1 MTASWVHTAYPQQV
15 RFGTGL
21 AERIRPLLKESGS
34 RKVLLVGSSRSL
46 TSELGEK
53 VFGGMGRGV
62 AVTFDGAQPGVPAAA
77 VQNAI
82 RAAMSEVVDT
92 VVSFGGGSTVDL
104 GKAVAFFL
112 EQQAGTP
119 GTSFADRP
127 AVIHIAVP
135 TTFTG
140 AEGSTHF
147 AMTDPTTRA
156 AQVAESPTLVPRWVV
171 YDPACVA
178 DLPAPLVATTG
189 LVALAHAADAALAQL
204 CSPEAEALALA
215 AFGRVYGSLVPAVE
229 GDPDARSSLLEG
241 SALAARA
248 WQQALPGL
256 THGLG
261 LLLAGRARVPYSTA
275 VAMLASPVLRFNA
288 EVLGPRLE
296 QLARSVGSSDLPATL
311 SELTEEVGV
320 GNSLSDLG
328 LGDEDAS
335 AIARLAQAN
344 RFCQANPRRAS
355 EEDVVE
361 LLYRIW

>member
-21 AERIRPLLKESGS
+21 AERLRPLLKEAGS
-34 RKVLLVGSSRSL
+34 TKVLLLGSSRAIS
-46 TSELGEK
+46 SELGQK
-53 VFGGMGRGV
+53 VLAGLGRGV
-62 AVTFDGAQPGVPAAA
+62 GVAFDQASPGVPASTVQAA
-77 VQNAI
+77 TRTAL
-82 RAAMSEVVDT
+82 SEVVDT

-104 GKAVAFFL
+104 GKAIAFFL

-127 AVIHIAVP
+127 AVTHIAVP

-147 AMTDPTTRA
+147 AMTDPTARA
-156 AQVAESPTLVPRWVV
+156 AQVAESPTLAPRWVV

-178 DLPAPLVATTG
+178 GLPAPLVATTG
-189 LVALAHAADAALAQL
+189 LVALSHAADAALAQL
-204 CSPEAEALALA
+204 RSPEAEALALA

-229 GDPDARSSLLEG
+229 GDPDARTSLLEG

-261 LLLAGRARVPYSTA
+261 LLLAGRARLPYATA
-275 VAMLASPVLRFNA
+275 VAMLASPVMQFNA
-288 EVLGPRLE
+288 EALGPRLE
-296 QLARSVGSSDLPATL
+296 QLARAVGSSDLPATVA
-311 SELTEEVGV
+311 ELTEEVGV

-335 AIARLAQAN
+335 AIARMAQAN
-344 RFCQANPRRAS
+344 PFCQANRRRAL